1 MYFNVNFSEQVR
13 QNKAKVRVL
22 ALFELKRLKEEAI
35 RKEQEA
41 IQKEKERQIE
51 IQRLKEV
58 AVSKSSERERIDFY
72 SSFLFQT
79 CFIVFVTF
87 SSILK
92 HPNKSFF
99 NPINIYR
106 LTSKYFRFKKKRKD
120 KLNY

>member
-1 MYFNVNFSEQVR
+1 M
-13 QNKAKVRVL
+13 
-22 ALFELKRLKEEAI
+22 FELKRLKEEAI

-58 AVSKSSERERIDFY
+58 AVSKFVVSISIPP
-72 SSFLFQT
+72 ST
-79 CFIVFVTF
+79 CFIVLVTYLL
-87 SSILK
+87 SLK

>member
-1 MYFNVNFSEQVR
+1 M
-13 QNKAKVRVL
+13 
-22 ALFELKRLKEEAI
+22 FELKRLKEEAI

-58 AVSKSSERERIDFY
+58 AVSKFVVSISVPP
-72 SSFLFQT
+72 SSFKPVSLSLSR
-79 CFIVFVTF
+79 I
-87 SSILK
+87 SSSLK